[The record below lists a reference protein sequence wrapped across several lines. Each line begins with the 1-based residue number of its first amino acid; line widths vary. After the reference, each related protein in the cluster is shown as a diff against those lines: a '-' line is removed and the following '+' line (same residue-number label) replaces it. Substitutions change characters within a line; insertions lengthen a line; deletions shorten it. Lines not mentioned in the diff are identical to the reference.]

1 MAVFDYEAIGPGGVK
16 KRSTIEAGSQQ
27 EAIKQLR
34 SRGFKPTKIRESKK
48 ISASFVEGKK
58 KKRRFKIFGRR
69 VSQTEM
75 VQFTQQ
81 LATLQ
86 DAGLPI
92 VRSLKIL
99 ADQMKP
105 CTFQDQLNK
114 VTEDVEGGST
124 LSEALEKFPK
134 TFNHLFV
141 AMVKAGEAGGVLDTI
156 LQRLSDFQEK
166 LMKLRKKVQGAMVYP
181 IAVICVAGLILG
193 FIMTKV
199 IPQF

>member
-34 SRGFKPTKIRESKK
+34 SRGIKPTKIRESKK
-48 ISASFVEGKK
+48 SSASFVDGKK

-69 VSQTEM
+69 VSQPEM

-92 VRSLKIL
+92 VRS
-99 ADQMKP
+99 
-105 CTFQDQLNK
+105 
-114 VTEDVEGGST
+114 
-124 LSEALEKFPK
+124 
-134 TFNHLFV
+134 
-141 AMVKAGEAGGVLDTI
+141 
-156 LQRLSDFQEK
+156 
-166 LMKLRKKVQGAMVYP
+166 
-181 IAVICVAGLILG
+181 
-193 FIMTKV
+193 
-199 IPQF
+199 